1 VEDNKL
7 VEYTSQDSLI
17 LGKGYLLIVRKPVDS
32 IATGAGSTLPHREA
46 KPFLLPLKPGWNL
59 IGNPYNFNL
68 SWKDIKEASGID
80 STDPSISDLRVFQGG
95 EYVESDRLDK
105 LRGGF
110 IYSDKEDT
118 LKFPV
123 LLNPIYN
130 TGSGGV
136 PEAVKEPYA
145 SSQMEVNFILQSGEY
160 TYSMAGLGM
169 HPQAK
174 KGRDRFDKLSLPQI
188 LQFLQLNFAHPEDP
202 AQKFTKDMV
211 PVEEQYIWEFTVEAR
226 KDQQTGNSTRDAIL
240 QWETFAP
247 TTDQQLILYDV
258 SEGRVIHLR
267 DTVNKKYKFRLVN
280 QKTFQVYY
288 GSKEWL
294 QQTLKPEKERFL
306 PNVPNP
312 FTKQTTLSFTL
323 PDRGTPYH
331 IELGVYDLTGRK
343 VASLVSGSFEAGVH
357 ETVWHAQHQSGVE
370 LASGMYLARL
380 QVDGSR
386 HYSVKLIVQ

>member
-1 VEDNKL
+1 
-7 VEYTSQDSLI
+7 
-17 LGKGYLLIVRKPVDS
+17 
-32 IATGAGSTLPHREA
+32 
-46 KPFLLPLKPGWNL
+46 
-59 IGNPYNFNL
+59 
-68 SWKDIKEASGID
+68 
-80 STDPSISDLRVFQGG
+80 
-95 EYVESDRLDK
+95 
-105 LRGGF
+105 
-110 IYSDKEDT
+110 
-118 LKFPV
+118 
-123 LLNPIYN
+123 
-130 TGSGGV
+130 
-136 PEAVKEPYA
+136 
-145 SSQMEVNFILQSGEY
+145 
-160 TYSMAGLGM
+160 
-169 HPQAK
+169 
-174 KGRDRFDKLSLPQI
+174 
-188 LQFLQLNFAHPEDP
+188 
-202 AQKFTKDMV
+202 
-211 PVEEQYIWEFTVEAR
+211 
-226 KDQQTGNSTRDAIL
+226 
-240 QWETFAP
+240 
-247 TTDQQLILYDV
+247 LILYDV

-370 LASGMYLARL
+370 LASGIYLARL

-386 HYSVKLIVQ
+386 HYSIKLIVQ